1 VHILAVHEQDVFGM
15 FEEIFGARGF
25 SQQRQRGPRKG
36 QDLQVHQAATTHID
50 THYIYKHAH
59 A

>member
-1 VHILAVHEQDVFGM
+1 M

-36 QDLQVHQAATTHID
+36 QDLQVTTAA
-50 THYIYKHAH
+50 HYIREHTSEHCSSICMIDA
-59 A
+59 